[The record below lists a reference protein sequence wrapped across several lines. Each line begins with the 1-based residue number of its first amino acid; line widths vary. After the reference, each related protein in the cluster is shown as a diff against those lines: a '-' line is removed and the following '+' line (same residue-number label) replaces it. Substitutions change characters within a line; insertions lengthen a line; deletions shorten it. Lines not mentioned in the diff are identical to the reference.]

1 MKKVIE
7 EFKEFISKG
16 NVIDLAVGVIIG
28 ASFGKIV
35 TSLVNDVI
43 MPLIGVILGGISFT
57 DLNFKIKDATI
68 TYGNFIQNV
77 IDFLIVAFCIF
88 IFVKAINAL
97 TEKAKIL
104 FPSIIYLDG
113 TTFNKMDEA
122 GNITSTQFMV
132 IIYVNTKI
140 SGENAI
146 ILKQWLEK
154 ELSSEVI
161 LNIQM
166 TTNTPTQII
175 SGNGID
181 W

>member
-68 TYGNFIQNV
+68 TYGNFIQNI

-88 IFVKAINAL
+88 ILVKFVNRL
-97 TEKAKIL
+97 TIL
-104 FPSIIYLDG
+104 TKKEENKKDDSK
-113 TTFNKMDEA
+113 TTKSDEVLLLEQ
-122 GNITSTQFMV
+122 IRDL
-132 IIYVNTKI
+132 
-140 SGENAI
+140 
-146 ILKQWLEK
+146 LKK
-154 ELSSEVI
+154 KK
-161 LNIQM
+161 
-166 TTNTPTQII
+166 
-175 SGNGID
+175 
-181 W
+181 

>member
-1 MKKVIE
+1 MTKS
-7 EFKEFISKG
+7 SKD
-16 NVIDLAVGVIIG
+16 DLLKFQKLSSLYYP
-28 ASFGKIV
+28 SFQQLK
-35 TSLVNDVI
+35 TNE
-43 MPLIGVILGGISFT
+43 
-57 DLNFKIKDATI
+57 
-68 TYGNFIQNV
+68 
-77 IDFLIVAFCIF
+77 
-88 IFVKAINAL
+88 KAIAAL

-154 ELSSEVI
+154 A
-161 LNIQM
+161 
-166 TTNTPTQII
+166 
-175 SGNGID
+175 
-181 W
+181 